1 MAHVSEVRPISVTE
15 NIKWNLMS
23 SISKIFWAIGTLL
36 NMLSLTVLSLRID
49 RLADLNY
56 VLNHWKHYSGE
67 KKNFNFILKRKYWI
81 CTARSIP
88 RKLLKQIFKTW
99 TEVLHLAVS
108 ALKEQ
113 FLKGN
118 VPLRHLLN
126 LETLVMFW
134 CGLDV
139 DLPSTK

>member
-67 KKNFNFILKRKYWI
+67 KKEFHF
-81 CTARSIP
+81 P
-88 RKLLKQIFKTW
+88 F
-99 TEVLHLAVS
+99 
-108 ALKEQ
+108 
-113 FLKGN
+113 
-118 VPLRHLLN
+118 
-126 LETLVMFW
+126 
-134 CGLDV
+134 
-139 DLPSTK
+139 

>member
-67 KKNFNFILKRKYWI
+67 KKEFHFHFEEKILDLHRALNPKE
-81 CTARSIP
+81 T
-88 RKLLKQIFKTW
+88 
-99 TEVLHLAVS
+99 TEA
-108 ALKEQ
+108 
-113 FLKGN
+113 
-118 VPLRHLLN
+118 
-126 LETLVMFW
+126 
-134 CGLDV
+134 
-139 DLPSTK
+139 DLQDMNGGFAFSS